1 MDDQGQG
8 RWHFGRKARIGLIT
22 LTLMAG
28 VMLMTG
34 VVMERVARQDVMAY
48 LTMFGKGPITLQ
60 FEGLRPSFTHVAWFT
75 YSVSGDSQVSR
86 AFWRLAPFRQV
97 FLEK

>member
-1 MDDQGQG
+1 MGDQGHG
-8 RWHFGRKARIGLIT
+8 RSHFGRRARIGLIT

-48 LTMFGKGPITLQ
+48 LTMYGKKPITLR
-60 FEGLRPSFTHVAWFT
+60 FEGLRHSFTHVAWFK

-86 AFWRLAPFRQV
+86 AFWRLVPFRRV
-97 FLEK
+97 DLEK